1 MSQNTL
7 PRSPPTLFPVFVT
20 RSPIPKRSTKMPRP
34 EIHIRTSAYR
44 LASSPTL
51 SALKDCQHSTTTV
64 ICGKSRTSTA
74 WALSKPPLPA
84 PAPSAAAQRL
94 APPTPRALARQR
106 SGVRA
111 CLPAAAKV
119 SATWLELAGLKIDRW
134 MDGRVK
140 RESAR
145 AHTQSILCFTHA
157 LPHHGRTHRLD
168 ILERELTLADHTP
181 FAKKLSPP
189 RPPGAVTISVG
200 RANRMRTTLPPPA
213 LYPSL
218 ALSSFPSQP
227 PTYSLPLFP
236 ALSFGRI
243 SRNPFA

>member
-1 MSQNTL
+1 MSQSTL

-64 ICGKSRTSTA
+64 ICGKSQTSTA

-111 CLPAAAKV
+111 YLPAAAMV
-119 SATWLELAGLKIDRW
+119 SAA
-134 MDGRVK
+134 
-140 RESAR
+140 
-145 AHTQSILCFTHA
+145 
-157 LPHHGRTHRLD
+157 
-168 ILERELTLADHTP
+168 
-181 FAKKLSPP
+181 
-189 RPPGAVTISVG
+189 
-200 RANRMRTTLPPPA
+200 
-213 LYPSL
+213 
-218 ALSSFPSQP
+218 
-227 PTYSLPLFP
+227 
-236 ALSFGRI
+236 
-243 SRNPFA
+243 